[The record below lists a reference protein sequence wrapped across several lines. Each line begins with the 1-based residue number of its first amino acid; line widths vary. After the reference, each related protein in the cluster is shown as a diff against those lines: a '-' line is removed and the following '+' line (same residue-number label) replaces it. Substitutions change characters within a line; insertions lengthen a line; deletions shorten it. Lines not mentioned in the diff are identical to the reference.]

1 MKRATIKDIAN
12 LVGVS
17 ISTVSRALKDHP
29 DIGAELRGKIK
40 EVALA
45 LNYRPNMAAVQL
57 RKQKSNLIGLIYPE
71 AHMFFFPSVIKGIS
85 EVVQKQGYKLL
96 VLQSNENYEQEIENV
111 RICLDNGV
119 EGLLISITKETK
131 NLSHLEELKNVD
143 IPVVLIDKVLENN
156 QFDEIIIDDAKAT
169 RMCTEYLIEKGCRR
183 ILGLFGNPNM
193 VITAKRL
200 EGFKQVM
207 AKQNEGQMIVSQH
220 NFVGNTFDT
229 WQQLERIYPE
239 FKPDGIFAMSDEI
252 MAGVLPVLKRLNVNI
267 PNECSIICMS
277 DGYLP
282 KILDPQVTFLHHDGF
297 ALGKLAASHLID
309 KIQNGDAQ
317 DVARHILLPIELVI
331 GNSTR

>member
-40 EVALA
+40 EVAVA

-85 EVVQKQGYKLL
+85 EVVQKHGYKLL
-96 VLQSNENYEQEIENV
+96 VLQSNESYEQEIENV

-119 EGLLISITKETK
+119 EGLLISISKETK
-131 NLSHLEELKNVD
+131 QLSHLEELKNVD

-169 RMCTEYLIEKGCRR
+169 RMCIEYLIHTGCRR

-200 EGFKQVM
+200 EGFKQVV
-207 AKQNEGQMIVSQH
+207 AKQNEAQMVVSQH

-229 WQQLERIYPE
+229 WQQLEQIYPT

-252 MAGVLPVLKRLNVNI
+252 MAGIVPALKRLHVNI
-267 PNECSIICMS
+267 PEQCSVIGMS

-282 KILDPQVTFLHHDGF
+282 KILDPQITFLHHDGL

-317 DVARHILLPIELVI
+317 DVARHILLPIELVV
-331 GNSTR
+331 GNSTK